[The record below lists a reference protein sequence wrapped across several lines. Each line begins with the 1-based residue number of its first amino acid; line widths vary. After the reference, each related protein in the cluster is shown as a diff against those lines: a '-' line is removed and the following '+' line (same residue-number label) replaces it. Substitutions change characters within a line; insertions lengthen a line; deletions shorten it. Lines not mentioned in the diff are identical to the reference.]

1 MRRCLVPSVLALT
14 LLLLL
19 LTARPSFAQPQKF
32 SQRLEPGQIL
42 FYQIDVSS
50 SRNVK
55 SESRIISPQ
64 APPTAQLS
72 ISALLQVEVLASGRS
87 GLHLKTYLSE
97 RAASTPTQSSAGD
110 KVVEVA
116 ISSNGSASQIS
127 GFENLSASQQSAWT
141 AWLSRFTAAMNFPRG
156 SARSGQKWQS
166 VEPETA
172 PSPIAGL
179 SWNKRFEHVRDE
191 PCTESAQKR
200 ESPVQPVAALNHCA
214 VILIRETLRQKSSPQ
229 KATPEDYKLQ
239 NLTTRGTATG
249 QNETILYISLSTG
262 LLVRSTEQA
271 QQSMD
276 VSVALADGSNQVH
289 YEIAAKSR
297 SEIRLLPDAP
307 H

>member
-1 MRRCLVPSVLALT
+1 MKRRHALSVLALAP
-14 LLLLL
+14 LLLL
-19 LTARPSFAQPQKF
+19 PHAQPSLAQRQQF
-32 SQRLEPGQIL
+32 SPRLQPGQTL

-50 SRNVK
+50 SRSVK

-64 APPTAQLS
+64 VPPTAQLA
-72 ISALLQVEVLASGRS
+72 ISALLQVEVFGSDSS

-97 RAASTPTQSSAGD
+97 RAASAAVQSPAGD
-110 KVVEVA
+110 KVVEVT
-116 ISSNGSASQIS
+116 ISSNGSASQIK
-127 GFENLSASQQSAWT
+127 GFESLSASQQSAWT
-141 AWLSRFTAAMNFPRG
+141 TWLSRFTAAMNFPRG

-172 PSPIAGL
+172 QSPIAGL
-179 SWNKRFEHVRDE
+179 SWSKKFERVHDE
-191 PCTESAQKR
+191 PCTESGR
-200 ESPVQPVAALNHCA
+200 EGGSPVQPAVGLNHCA

-239 NLTTRGTATG
+239 NLTTRGTASG

-276 VSVALADGSNQVH
+276 VIVALADGSNQVH
-289 YEIAAKSR
+289 YDIAAKSR
-297 SEIRLLPDAP
+297 SEIRVLPDAP